1 MHTVGHMTAADWLHG
16 QRTDAVKPRGAM
28 TAVSRLRLRLAVTAG
43 LGTARLSRLARRG
56 GGGVI
61 GGRVILRLDP
71 SAPRVLAA
79 GRDVLLV
86 SGTNGKTTTT
96 ALLSSALGVRGPVA
110 TNADGA
116 NTAAGFVTTLEG
128 RTAGTVVLETD
139 EGWLPWAVSNLRPE
153 AVVLLNLSRDQ
164 LSRHYEVDRLAS
176 TLREAVREV
185 PVVVANADD
194 PAVVWAALGAR
205 RQVWVGAGQLWTQDS
220 ITCPQCGRRCRHEP
234 LAWSC
239 ACGLARPEPT
249 WCLDGDD
256 LVSPDVRIPLR
267 LPLPGRFNRAN
278 AAMAVATAALLGV
291 PPQRAVEQLRAV
303 TSVAGRFAISD
314 LDGRQ
319 VRLLLAKNPAGWLET
334 VDLISSG
341 DTPLV
346 LALNARG
353 VDGRDPSW
361 LYDVSFRAL
370 AGRRV
375 AVIGER
381 SAELQVRLQMDR
393 VTCVDAGEH
402 VLDALALMPPGPVD
416 VVANYT
422 AFQSA
427 RRELARAAQ

>member
-1 MHTVGHMTAADWLHG
+1 
-16 QRTDAVKPRGAM
+16 
-28 TAVSRLRLRLAVTAG
+28 
-43 LGTARLSRLARRG
+43 
-56 GGGVI
+56 
-61 GGRVILRLDP
+61 
-71 SAPRVLAA
+71 
-79 GRDVLLV
+79 
-86 SGTNGKTTTT
+86 
-96 ALLSSALGVRGPVA
+96 VA

-116 NTAAGFVTTLEG
+116 NTTAGLVTALAG
-128 RTAGTVVLETD
+128 RTARTVVLETD
-139 EGWLPWAVSNLRPE
+139 EGWLPWAVSNLRPQ

-164 LSRHYEVDRLAS
+164 LSRHHEVDKLAS
-176 TLREAVREV
+176 AWREAVREV
-185 PVVVANADD
+185 PVVIANADD
-194 PAVVWAALGAR
+194 TSVVWAALGAR

-220 ITCPQCGRRCRHEP
+220 IACPRCGRQCRHEP
-234 LAWSC
+234 SSWSC
-239 ACGLARPEPT
+239 SCGLARPEPT
-249 WCLDGDD
+249 WWLDGDD
-256 LVSPDVRIPLR
+256 LVSADVRLPLR

-291 PPQRAVEQLRAV
+291 APQQALDRLRTVA
-303 TSVAGRFAISD
+303 TVAGRFAISD
-314 LDGRQ
+314 LEGRQ

-375 AVIGER
+375 VVMGER
-381 SAELQVRLQMDR
+381 SAELEVRLQMDG
-393 VTCVDAGEH
+393 VTCVNAGEH

-427 RRELARAAQ
+427 RRELARAAR

>member
-1 MHTVGHMTAADWLHG
+1 MHTVGHMTATGGLRG
-16 QRTDAVKPRGAM
+16 QRIDAVQPRAAM
-28 TAVSRLRLRLAVTAG
+28 TATSRWRLRLAVAAG
-43 LGTARLSRLARRG
+43 LGTARLSRLVGRG
-56 GGGVI
+56 AGGVI
-61 GGRVILRLDP
+61 GGRVILGVDP
-71 SAPRVLAA
+71 SAPRVLSA

-96 ALLSSALGVRGPVA
+96 ALLSGALGVRGPVA

-116 NTAAGFVTTLEG
+116 NT
-128 RTAGTVVLETD
+128 TAGLVTALAGRKARTVVLETD
-139 EGWLPWAVSNLRPE
+139 EGWLPWAVSNLRPQ

-164 LSRHYEVDRLAS
+164 LSRHHEVDKLAS
-176 TLREAVREV
+176 AWREAVREV

-194 PAVVWAALGAR
+194 TSVVWAALGAS

-220 ITCPQCGRRCRHEP
+220 IACPRCGRQCRHGP
-234 LAWSC
+234 TSWSC
-239 ACGLARPEPT
+239 SCGLARPDPT
-249 WCLDGDD
+249 WWLDGDD
-256 LVSPDVRIPLR
+256 LVSADVRLPLR

-291 PPQRAVEQLRAV
+291 PAEQALDQLRTV
-303 TSVAGRFAISD
+303 TTVAGRFAISD
-314 LDGRQ
+314 LGGRQ

-375 AVIGER
+375 VVMGER
-381 SAELQVRLQMDR
+381 SAELEVRLQMDG

-402 VLDALALMPPGPVD
+402 ILDALALMPPGPVD

-427 RRELARAAQ
+427 RRELARAAR

>member
-1 MHTVGHMTAADWLHG
+1 MHTVGDMTAAEWLHG
-16 QRTDAVKPRGAM
+16 QRIEAVKPRGAM
-28 TAVSRLRLRLAVTAG
+28 SAMSTWRLRLAVTAG
-43 LGTARLSRLARRG
+43 LGTARLSRLAGRG
-56 GGGVI
+56 AGGVI
-61 GGRVILRLDP
+61 GGRVILGVDR

-96 ALLSSALGVRGPVA
+96 ALLSGALGVRGLVA

-116 NTAAGFVTTLEG
+116 NTAAGLVTALAG
-128 RTAGTVVLETD
+128 RNAGTVVLETD

-164 LSRHYEVDRLAS
+164 LSRHHEVDKLAS
-176 TLREAVREV
+176 AWRQAVREV

-194 PAVVWAALGAR
+194 TSVAWAALGAR

-220 ITCPQCGRRCRHEP
+220 IACPRCGRQCRHEP
-234 LAWSC
+234 SSWSC
-239 ACGLARPEPT
+239 TCGLARPEPT
-249 WCLDGDD
+249 WWLEGDD
-256 LVSPDVRIPLR
+256 LVSADIRLPLR

-278 AAMAVATAALLGV
+278 AALLGV
-291 PPQRAVEQLRAV
+291 PPEQALDQLRTV
-303 TSVAGRFAISD
+303 TDVAGRFAISD

-361 LYDVSFRAL
+361 LYDVSFQAL

-375 AVIGER
+375 VVMGER
-381 SAELQVRLQMDR
+381 SAELEVRLQMDG
-393 VTCVDAGEH
+393 VTCVDAGQH
-402 VLDALALMPPGPVD
+402 VLDALAFMPPGPVD

-427 RRELARAAQ
+427 RRELARAAR

>member
-1 MHTVGHMTAADWLHG
+1 MTAADWLHA
-16 QRTDAVKPRGAM
+16 QPTDAVEPRGAM
-28 TAVSRLRLRLAVTAG
+28 PAMSRWRLRLAVTAG
-43 LGTARLSRLARRG
+43 LAAARLSRLSGRG
-56 GGGVI
+56 AGGVI
-61 GGRVILRLDP
+61 GGRVILGVDR

-96 ALLSSALGVRGPVA
+96 ALLSSALGVPGAVA

-116 NTAAGFVTTLEG
+116 NTAAGLVAALAKRNTP
-128 RTAGTVVLETD
+128 TAVLETD

-164 LSRHYEVDRLAS
+164 LSRHHEVDKVAS
-176 TLREAVREV
+176 SWRDAVREV

-194 PAVVWAALGAR
+194 TSVVWAALGAR
-205 RQVWVGAGQLWTQDS
+205 RQFWVGAGQLWTQDS
-220 ITCPQCGRRCRHEP
+220 ITCPRCRGQCRHGP
-234 LAWSC
+234 SSWSC
-239 ACGLARPEPT
+239 SCGLARPEPT
-249 WCLDGDD
+249 WWLDGDD
-256 LVSPDVRIPLR
+256 LASVGVRLPLE

-291 PPQRAVEQLRAV
+291 PPQQALDQVRTV
-303 TSVAGRFAISD
+303 TAVAGRFAVSD
-314 LDGRQ
+314 LQGRQ

-375 AVIGER
+375 VVTGER
-381 SAELQVRLQMDR
+381 SAELEVRLQMDG
-393 VTCVDAGEH
+393 VSCVNAGEH
-402 VLDALALMPPGPVD
+402 VLDALALMPPGRVD

-427 RRELARAAQ
+427 RRELARAAR